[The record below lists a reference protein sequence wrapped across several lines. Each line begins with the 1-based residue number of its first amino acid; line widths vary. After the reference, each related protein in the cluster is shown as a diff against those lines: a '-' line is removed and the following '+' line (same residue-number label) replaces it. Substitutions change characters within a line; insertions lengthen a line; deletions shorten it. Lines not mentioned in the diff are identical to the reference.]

1 MNRQFIV
8 VGLGRLGI
16 SMVGT
21 LDSLGHEVLAID
33 SRENVIQSLADELP
47 NVHLVAADATDEAA
61 VRGLDVE
68 SFDAAAVMIG
78 ENHIEAGILATAT
91 LKEVGVPR
99 IVARA
104 TGGIH
109 ARVLEK
115 VGADRVIQPERE
127 IGEQLARTM
136 ASPVLLD
143 YVDLGE
149 DEALIEARVPSAWLD
164 KSLSELDLSQKMGLT
179 VLALKPQ
186 DGPGS
191 LPHGDTVLRDGDVLV
206 VGGSRAALDRSPLV
220 QPDARLEA
228 LCTR

>member
-1 MNRQFIV
+1 MNRQFVV

-21 LDSLGHEVLAID
+21 LDSLGHEVLAMD
-33 SRENVIQSLADELP
+33 KREEVIQTLVDDLP
-47 NVHLVAADATDEAA
+47 NVHLVAADATDEDA
-61 VRGLDVE
+61 VRGLNVE
-68 SFDAAAVMIG
+68 GFDAAAVMIG
-78 ENHIEAGILATAT
+78 ENHVEAGILATAT

-109 ARVLEK
+109 ARVLQK

-186 DGPGS
+186 DRPGS

-206 VGGSRAALDRSPLV
+206 VGGSRNALDRSPLV
-220 QPDARLEA
+220 QPDG
-228 LCTR
+228 T

>member
-1 MNRQFIV
+1 MNRQFAV

-16 SMVGT
+16 SMVET

-33 SRENVIQSLADELP
+33 KKEDVIQDLADDLP
-47 NVHLVAADATDEAA
+47 NVHLVAADATDEDAM
-61 VRGLDVE
+61 RGLNVE
-68 SFDAAAVMIG
+68 GFDAAAVMIG

-91 LKEVGVPR
+91 LKEVGVPK

-104 TGGIH
+104 TNGIH
-109 ARVLEK
+109 ARVLER

-127 IGEQLARTM
+127 IGEQLARTI

-149 DEALIEARVPSAWLD
+149 DEALMEAQVPRAWLD

-179 VLALKPQ
+179 VMVLKPKG
-186 DGPGS
+186 GPGT
-191 LPHGDTVLRDGDVLV
+191 LPHGASVLHEGDVLV
-206 VGGSRAALDRSPLV
+206 VGGSKKALDSSPLV
-220 QPDARLEA
+220 QPDGP
-228 LCTR
+228 

>member
-1 MNRQFIV
+1 MNRQFVV
-8 VGLGRLGI
+8 VGLGRLGV

-33 SRENVIQSLADELP
+33 KREEVIQTLADDLP
-47 NVHLVAADATDEAA
+47 NVHLVAADATDEDA
-61 VRGLDVE
+61 VRGLNVE
-68 SFDAAAVMIG
+68 GFDAAAVMIG
-78 ENHIEAGILATAT
+78 ENHVEASILATAT
-91 LKEVGVPR
+91 LKEIGVPR

-109 ARVLEK
+109 VRVLQK
-115 VGADRVIQPERE
+115 VGADRVIQPEKE
-127 IGEQLARTM
+127 IGEQLARTI

-149 DEALIEARVPSAWLD
+149 DEALIEARVPRAWLD
-164 KSLSELDLSQKMGLT
+164 KSLAELDLSQEMGLT

-191 LPHGDTVLRDGDVLV
+191 LPHGETVLRDGDVLV
-206 VGGSRAALDRSPLV
+206 VGGSRKALDRSPLV
-220 QPDARLEA
+220 QPEGP
-228 LCTR
+228 

>member
-1 MNRQFIV
+1 MNEQFVV

-16 SMVGT
+16 SMVVT

-33 SRENVIQSLADELP
+33 KSESMIQSLADDLP
-47 NVHLVAADATDEAA
+47 NVHLVATDATDEHA
-61 VRGLDVE
+61 VRGLNVE
-68 SFDAAAVMIG
+68 GFDAAAVMIG
-78 ENHIEAGILATAT
+78 ENHIEASILATAT

-109 ARVLEK
+109 AKVLEK

-149 DEALIEARVPSAWLD
+149 DEALIEAQVPRAWLH
-164 KSLSELDLSQKMGLT
+164 KSLSELNLSQKMGLT
-179 VLALKPQ
+179 VLALKPKG
-186 DGPGS
+186 GPGT
-191 LPHGDTVLRDGDVLV
+191 LPHRDSVLHDGDVLV
-206 VGGSRAALDRSPLV
+206 VGGTRKDLDSSPLV
-220 QPDARLEA
+220 QPDG
-228 LCTR
+228 

>member
-1 MNRQFIV
+1 MNKQFVV

-16 SMVGT
+16 SMVAT

-33 SRENVIQSLADELP
+33 KSESVIQSLADDLP
-47 NVHLVAADATDEAA
+47 NVHLVATVTTDEDA
-61 VRGLDVE
+61 VRGLNVE
-68 SFDAAAVMIG
+68 GFDAAAIMIG
-78 ENHIEAGILATAT
+78 ENHIEASILATAT

-115 VGADRVIQPERE
+115 VGADRMIQPERE

-149 DEALIEARVPSAWLD
+149 DEALIESQVPRAWLD
-164 KSLSELDLSQKMGLT
+164 KSLSELDLSQKFGLT
-179 VLALKPQ
+179 VLALKPK
-186 DGPGS
+186 GRPGS
-191 LPHGDTVLRDGDVLV
+191 LPRGDTVLHDGDVLV
-206 VGGSRAALDRSPLV
+206 VGGSKKALDRSLLV
-220 QPDARLEA
+220 DPDGP
-228 LCTR
+228 

>member
-1 MNRQFIV
+1 MNRQFVV

-16 SMVGT
+16 SIVGT
-21 LDSLGHEVLAID
+21 LDALGHEVLAID
-33 SRENVIQSLADELP
+33 NREDVIQALADEMP
-47 NVHLVAADATDEAA
+47 NVHFVATDATDEAA
-61 VRGLDVE
+61 VRGLNVE
-68 SFDAAAVMIG
+68 GFDTAAVMIG
-78 ENHIEAGILATAT
+78 ENHVEAGILATAT

-109 ARVLEK
+109 ARVLER

-149 DEALIEARVPSAWLD
+149 EEALIEAQVPGAWLD
-164 KSLSELDLSQKMGLT
+164 KSLSELDLSQKLGLT
-179 VLALKPQ
+179 VLALKPEG
-186 DGPGS
+186 GPGS

-206 VGGSRAALDRSPLV
+206 VGGSKKALDRSPLV
-220 QPDARLEA
+220 QPEGP
-228 LCTR
+228 

>member
-1 MNRQFIV
+1 MNRQFVV

-16 SMVGT
+16 SMIGT
-21 LDSLGHEVLAID
+21 LDSLGHQVLAID
-33 SRENVIQSLADELP
+33 KSESVIQSLADDLP
-47 NVHLVAADATDEAA
+47 NVHLVATDATDEDA
-61 VRGLDVE
+61 VRGLNVE
-68 SFDAAAVMIG
+68 GFDAAAVMIG

-149 DEALIEARVPSAWLD
+149 DEALIEAQVPRAWLH

-179 VLALKPQ
+179 VLALKPKG
-186 DGPGS
+186 GPGT
-191 LPHGDTVLRDGDVLV
+191 LPHRDSVLHDGDVLV
-206 VGGSRAALDRSPLV
+206 VGGTRKDLDSSPLV
-220 QPDARLEA
+220 QPDG
-228 LCTR
+228 

>member
-1 MNRQFIV
+1 MNKQFVV

-16 SMVGT
+16 SMVAT
-21 LDSLGHEVLAID
+21 LDSLRHEVLAID
-33 SRENVIQSLADELP
+33 KSESVIQSLADDLP
-47 NVHLVAADATDEAA
+47 NVHLVATDATDEDA
-61 VRGLDVE
+61 VRGLNIE
-68 SFDAAAVMIG
+68 GFDAAAVMIG
-78 ENHIEAGILATAT
+78 ENHIEASILATAT

-149 DEALIEARVPSAWLD
+149 DEALIEAQVPRAWLH
-164 KSLSELDLSQKMGLT
+164 KSLSELNLSQKMGLT
-179 VLALKPQ
+179 VLALKPKG
-186 DGPGS
+186 GPGT
-191 LPHGDTVLRDGDVLV
+191 LPHRDSVLHDGDVLV
-206 VGGSRAALDRSPLV
+206 VGGTRKDLDSSPLV
-220 QPDARLEA
+220 QPDG
-228 LCTR
+228 

>member
-1 MNRQFIV
+1 MNRQFVV
-8 VGLGRLGI
+8 VGVGRLGI
-16 SMVGT
+16 SMVAT

-33 SRENVIQSLADELP
+33 KSESVIQSLADDLP
-47 NVHLVAADATDEAA
+47 NVHLVATDATDEDA
-61 VRGLDVE
+61 VRGLNIE
-68 SFDAAAVMIG
+68 GFDAAAVMIG
-78 ENHIEAGILATAT
+78 ENHIEASILATAT

-143 YVDLGE
+143 YIDLGE
-149 DEALIEARVPSAWLD
+149 DEALIEAQVPRAWLC
-164 KSLSELDLSQKMGLT
+164 KSLSELYLSQKMGLT
-179 VLALKPQ
+179 VVALKPKG
-186 DGPGS
+186 GPGT
-191 LPHGDTVLRDGDVLV
+191 LPHRDSVLHDGDVLV
-206 VGGSRAALDRSPLV
+206 VGGTRKDLDSSPLV
-220 QPDARLEA
+220 QPDG
-228 LCTR
+228 

>member
-1 MNRQFIV
+1 MTRQFV
-8 VGLGRLGI
+8 VIGLGRLGT

-33 SRENVIQSLADELP
+33 KREDVIQSLADELP
-47 NVHLVAADATDEAA
+47 NVHLVATDEAT
-61 VRGLDVE
+61 VRGLNVE
-68 SFDAAAVMIG
+68 GFDAAAVMIG
-78 ENHIEAGILATAT
+78 EDHVEAGILATAT

-109 ARVLEK
+109 ARVLER

-149 DEALIEARVPSAWLD
+149 DEALIEAQVPRAWLD

-206 VGGSRAALDRSPLV
+206 VGGSRKALDRSPLV
-220 QPDARLEA
+220 QPDGQ
-228 LCTR
+228 

>member
-1 MNRQFIV
+1 MNRQFVV
-8 VGLGRLGI
+8 VGVGRLGI
-16 SMVGT
+16 SMVAT

-33 SRENVIQSLADELP
+33 KSESVIQSLADDLP
-47 NVHLVAADATDEAA
+47 NVHLVATDATDEDT
-61 VRGLDVE
+61 VRGLNVE
-68 SFDAAAVMIG
+68 GFDAAAVMIG
-78 ENHIEAGILATAT
+78 ENHIEASILATAT

-104 TGGIH
+104 TGGIQ

-149 DEALIEARVPSAWLD
+149 DEALIEAQVPSAWLH
-164 KSLSELDLSQKMGLT
+164 KSLSELNLSQKMGLT
-179 VLALKPQ
+179 VLALKPKG
-186 DGPGS
+186 GPGT
-191 LPHGDTVLRDGDVLV
+191 LPHRDSVLHDGDVLV
-206 VGGSRAALDRSPLV
+206 VGGTRKDLDSSPLV
-220 QPDARLEA
+220 QPDG
-228 LCTR
+228 

>member
-1 MNRQFIV
+1 MNWQFVV

-16 SMVGT
+16 SMVET

-33 SRENVIQSLADELP
+33 KREGVIQSLADELP
-47 NVHLVAADATDEAA
+47 NVHLVATDATDEAT
-61 VRGLDVE
+61 VRGLNVE
-68 SFDAAAVMIG
+68 GFDAAAVMIG
-78 ENHIEAGILATAT
+78 ENHLEAGILATAT

-136 ASPVLLD
+136 ASPVVLD
-143 YVDLGE
+143 YVDLGD
-149 DEALIEARVPSAWLD
+149 DEALIESQVPRAWLD
-164 KSLSELDLSQKMGLT
+164 KSLSELDLSQKFGLT
-179 VLALKPQ
+179 VLALKPKG
-186 DGPGS
+186 GPGS
-191 LPHGDTVLRDGDVLV
+191 LPRGDTVLHDGDVLV
-206 VGGSRAALDRSPLV
+206 VGGSKKALDRSLLV
-220 QPDARLEA
+220 DPDGP
-228 LCTR
+228 

>member
-1 MNRQFIV
+1 MNEQFVV

-16 SMVGT
+16 SMVAT

-33 SRENVIQSLADELP
+33 KSESVIQSLADDLP
-47 NVHLVAADATDEAA
+47 NVHLVATDTTDEDA
-61 VRGLDVE
+61 VRGLNVE
-68 SFDAAAVMIG
+68 GFDAAAVMIG
-78 ENHIEAGILATAT
+78 ENHIEASILATAT

-149 DEALIEARVPSAWLD
+149 DEALIEAQVPRAWLC
-164 KSLSELDLSQKMGLT
+164 KSLSELYLSQKMGLT
-179 VLALKPQ
+179 VLALKPKG
-186 DGPGS
+186 GPGT
-191 LPHGDTVLRDGDVLV
+191 LPHRDSVLHDGDVLV
-206 VGGSRAALDRSPLV
+206 VGGTRKDLDSSPLV
-220 QPDARLEA
+220 QPDG
-228 LCTR
+228 

>member
-1 MNRQFIV
+1 MNRQFVV

-16 SMVGT
+16 SMVCT
-21 LDSLGHEVLAID
+21 LDSLGYEVLAID
-33 SRENVIQSLADELP
+33 KSESVIQHLADDLP
-47 NVHLVAADATDEAA
+47 NVHLVAADATDEGA
-61 VRGLDVE
+61 VRGLNVQG
-68 SFDAAAVMIG
+68 FDAAAVMIG

-104 TGGIH
+104 TGAIH
-109 ARVLEK
+109 ASVLEK
-115 VGADRVIQPERE
+115 IGADRVIQPERE

-149 DEALIEARVPSAWLD
+149 DEALIEAQVPRAWLD

-179 VLALKPQ
+179 VLALKPK
-186 DGPGS
+186 GGLGS
-191 LPHGDTVLRDGDVLV
+191 LPHGDTVLHDGDVLV
-206 VGGSRAALDRSPLV
+206 VGGSKKALDRSPLV
-220 QPDARLEA
+220 EPDGP
-228 LCTR
+228 

>member
-1 MNRQFIV
+1 MNRQFLV

-16 SMVGT
+16 TMVGT

-33 SRENVIQSLADELP
+33 KREDVIQDLADDLP
-47 NVHLVAADATDEAA
+47 NVHLVAADATDEDAM
-61 VRGLDVE
+61 RGLNVDG
-68 SFDAAAVMIG
+68 FDAAAVTMG
-78 ENHIEAGILATAT
+78 ENHVEAGILATAT
-91 LKEVGVPR
+91 LKEAGVPR

-143 YVDLGE
+143 YVDFGV
-149 DEALIEARVPSAWLD
+149 DEALIEAQVPRVWLD
-164 KSLSELDLSQKMGLT
+164 MSLADLDLSQKMGPT
-179 VLALKPQ
+179 VLALKPKG
-186 DGPGS
+186 GPGS
-191 LPHGDTVLRDGDVLV
+191 LPHGETVLHDVLV
-206 VGGSRAALDRSPLV
+206 VGGSKKALDDSPLIH
-220 QPDARLEA
+220 PDAR
-228 LCTR
+228 

>member
-1 MNRQFIV
+1 MNRQVAV

-16 SMVGT
+16 SMVET

-33 SRENVIQSLADELP
+33 KKEDVIQDLADDLP
-47 NVHLVAADATDEAA
+47 NVHLVAADATDEDA
-61 VRGLDVE
+61 VRGLNVE
-68 SFDAAAVMIG
+68 GFDAAAVMIG

-91 LKEVGVPR
+91 LKEVGVPK

-104 TGGIH
+104 TNGIH
-109 ARVLEK
+109 ARVLER

-127 IGEQLARTM
+127 IGEQLARTI

-149 DEALIEARVPSAWLD
+149 DEALMEAQVPRAWLD

-179 VLALKPQ
+179 VMVLKPKG
-186 DGPGS
+186 GPGT
-191 LPHGDTVLRDGDVLV
+191 LPHGASVLHEGDVLV
-206 VGGSRAALDRSPLV
+206 VGGSKKALDSSPLV
-220 QPDARLEA
+220 QPDGP
-228 LCTR
+228 

>member
-1 MNRQFIV
+1 MNRQFVV

-33 SRENVIQSLADELP
+33 NREDVIQSLANELP
-47 NVHLVAADATDEAA
+47 NVHLVATDATDEAA
-61 VRGLDVE
+61 VRGLNVE
-68 SFDAAAVMIG
+68 GFDAAAVMIG
-78 ENHIEAGILATAT
+78 ENHIEASILAAAT
-91 LKEVGVPR
+91 LKEVEVPR

-104 TGGIH
+104 TGGIQ

-149 DEALIEARVPSAWLD
+149 DEALIEAQVPSAWLH
-164 KSLSELDLSQKMGLT
+164 KSLSELNLSQKMGLT
-179 VLALKPQ
+179 VLALKPKG
-186 DGPGS
+186 GPGT
-191 LPHGDTVLRDGDVLV
+191 LPHRDSVLHDGDVLV
-206 VGGSRAALDRSPLV
+206 VGGTRKDLDSSPLV
-220 QPDARLEA
+220 QPDG
-228 LCTR
+228 

>member
-1 MNRQFIV
+1 MNRQFAV

-16 SMVGT
+16 SMVET

-33 SRENVIQSLADELP
+33 KKEDVIQDLADDLP
-47 NVHLVAADATDEAA
+47 NVHLVAADATDEDA
-61 VRGLDVE
+61 VRGLNVE
-68 SFDAAAVMIG
+68 GFDAAAVMIG

-91 LKEVGVPR
+91 LKEVGVPK

-104 TGGIH
+104 TNGIH
-109 ARVLEK
+109 ARVLER

-149 DEALIEARVPSAWLD
+149 DEALIEAQVPRAWLD
-164 KSLSELDLSQKMGLT
+164 KSLSELDLSQRMGLT
-179 VLALKPQ
+179 VMVLKPKG
-186 DGPGS
+186 GPGS
-191 LPHGDTVLRDGDVLV
+191 LPHGASVLHEGDVLV
-206 VGGSRAALDRSPLV
+206 VGGSKKALDSSPLV
-220 QPDARLEA
+220 QPDGP
-228 LCTR
+228 

>member
-1 MNRQFIV
+1 MKKQFVV

-16 SMVGT
+16 SMVAT

-33 SRENVIQSLADELP
+33 NSKSVIQSLADDLP
-47 NVHLVAADATDEAA
+47 NVHLVATDATDEDAM
-61 VRGLDVE
+61 RGLNVE
-68 SFDAAAVMIG
+68 GFDAAALMIG
-78 ENHIEAGILATAT
+78 ENHIEASILATAT

-109 ARVLEK
+109 ARVLER

-149 DEALIEARVPSAWLD
+149 DEALIEAQVPRAWLH
-164 KSLSELDLSQKMGLT
+164 KSLSELNLSQKMGLT
-179 VLALKPQ
+179 VLALKPKG
-186 DGPGS
+186 GPGT
-191 LPHGDTVLRDGDVLV
+191 LPYGDSVLHDGDVLV
-206 VGGSRAALDRSPLV
+206 VGGTRKDLDSSPLV
-220 QPDARLEA
+220 QPDG
-228 LCTR
+228 

>member
-1 MNRQFIV
+1 MKKQFVV

-16 SMVGT
+16 SMVAT

-33 SRENVIQSLADELP
+33 NSESAIQSLADDLP
-47 NVHLVAADATDEAA
+47 NVHLVATDATDEDAM
-61 VRGLDVE
+61 RGLNVE
-68 SFDAAAVMIG
+68 GFDAAALMIG
-78 ENHIEAGILATAT
+78 ENHIEASILATAT

-109 ARVLEK
+109 ARVLER

-149 DEALIEARVPSAWLD
+149 DEALIEAQVPRAWLH
-164 KSLSELDLSQKMGLT
+164 KSLSELNLSQKMGLT
-179 VLALKPQ
+179 VLALKPKG
-186 DGPGS
+186 GPGT
-191 LPHGDTVLRDGDVLV
+191 LPYGDSVLHDGDVLV
-206 VGGSRAALDRSPLV
+206 VGGTRKDLDSSPLV
-220 QPDARLEA
+220 QPDG
-228 LCTR
+228 